1 MLTISEM
8 MNKSPLSPDEDKLL
22 FYSAAALSVLTMVST
37 VLWKAY
43 KMLSIMDLQKSSPL
57 LSWSN
62 RGKPTAADRREAHGR
77 RNQNKWDTR
86 LHNFNIFENLQF
98 FKQISSKNFT

>member
-22 FYSAAALSVLTMVST
+22 FYSAAALSVLGMVST

-43 KMLSIMDLQKSSPL
+43 KICGGRKKYVVKHGFTEVVPVVVVE
-57 LSWSN
+57 
-62 RGKPTAADRREAHGR
+62 KPSERSEHEIT
-77 RNQNKWDTR
+77 Q
-86 LHNFNIFENLQF
+86 L
-98 FKQISSKNFT
+98 

>member
-22 FYSAAALSVLTMVST
+22 FYSAAALSVLGMVST

-43 KMLSIMDLQKSSPL
+43 KICGGRK
-57 LSWSN
+57 
-62 RGKPTAADRREAHGR
+62 KYVVKHG
-77 RNQNKWDTR
+77 
-86 LHNFNIFENLQF
+86 
-98 FKQISSKNFT
+98 FTEVVPVVVVEQPKKAEQVERVEHEITQL

>member
-22 FYSAAALSVLTMVST
+22 FYSAAALSVLGMVST

-43 KMLSIMDLQKSSPL
+43 KLCGGKKRYIVNSGFTEVVVVEPV
-57 LSWSN
+57 
-62 RGKPTAADRREAHGR
+62 KPTKPVTIDLKPLTGAEHEIT
-77 RNQNKWDTR
+77 Q
-86 LHNFNIFENLQF
+86 L
-98 FKQISSKNFT
+98 

>member
-43 KMLSIMDLQKSSPL
+43 KICGGRK
-57 LSWSN
+57 
-62 RGKPTAADRREAHGR
+62 KYVVKHG
-77 RNQNKWDTR
+77 
-86 LHNFNIFENLQF
+86 
-98 FKQISSKNFT
+98 FTEVVPVVVVEQPKKAEQVERVEHEITQL

>member
-22 FYSAAALSVLTMVST
+22 FYSAAALSVLGMVST

-43 KMLSIMDLQKSSPL
+43 KLCGGKKNYVVKHGFTEVVPVVVVEKPSEKVERVELVEHEITQK
-57 LSWSN
+57 
-62 RGKPTAADRREAHGR
+62 
-77 RNQNKWDTR
+77 
-86 LHNFNIFENLQF
+86 
-98 FKQISSKNFT
+98 

>member
-22 FYSAAALSVLTMVST
+22 FYSAAALSVLGMVST

-43 KMLSIMDLQKSSPL
+43 KLCGGRKRYVVKHGFTEVVVEPNKPSEMEHEITQK
-57 LSWSN
+57 
-62 RGKPTAADRREAHGR
+62 
-77 RNQNKWDTR
+77 
-86 LHNFNIFENLQF
+86 
-98 FKQISSKNFT
+98 

>member
-22 FYSAAALSVLTMVST
+22 FYSAAALSVLGMVST

-43 KMLSIMDLQKSSPL
+43 KLCGGRK
-57 LSWSN
+57 
-62 RGKPTAADRREAHGR
+62 RYVVKHGFTEVVVVEPSR
-77 RNQNKWDTR
+77 PETQTIELEHEITQN
-86 LHNFNIFENLQF
+86 
-98 FKQISSKNFT
+98 

>member
-22 FYSAAALSVLTMVST
+22 FYSAAALSVLGMVST

-43 KMLSIMDLQKSSPL
+43 KICGGRK
-57 LSWSN
+57 
-62 RGKPTAADRREAHGR
+62 KYVVKHGFTEVVPVVVVE
-77 RNQNKWDTR
+77 QPKGS
-86 LHNFNIFENLQF
+86 EV
-98 FKQISSKNFT
+98 KQVGHEITQL

>member
-22 FYSAAALSVLTMVST
+22 FYSAAALSVLGMVST

-43 KMLSIMDLQKSSPL
+43 KLCGGRKRYVVKHGFTEVVPVVDVE
-57 LSWSN
+57 
-62 RGKPTAADRREAHGR
+62 PTDGR
-77 RNQNKWDTR
+77 QV
-86 LHNFNIFENLQF
+86 
-98 FKQISSKNFT
+98 KQVESTTGAEHEITQI

>member
-22 FYSAAALSVLTMVST
+22 FYSAAALSVLGMVST

-43 KMLSIMDLQKSSPL
+43 KLCGGRKRYVVNSGFTEVVVLEPV
-57 LSWSN
+57 
-62 RGKPTAADRREAHGR
+62 KPITVEPKPQA
-77 RNQNKWDTR
+77 R
-86 LHNFNIFENLQF
+86 LVEEHEITQL
-98 FKQISSKNFT
+98 

>member
-22 FYSAAALSVLTMVST
+22 FYSAAALSVLGMVST

-43 KMLSIMDLQKSSPL
+43 KICGGRKKYVVKHGFTEVVPVVVVE
-57 LSWSN
+57 
-62 RGKPTAADRREAHGR
+62 KPIERVERAEHEII
-77 RNQNKWDTR
+77 QN
-86 LHNFNIFENLQF
+86 
-98 FKQISSKNFT
+98 

>member
-22 FYSAAALSVLTMVST
+22 FYSAAALSVLGMVST

-43 KMLSIMDLQKSSPL
+43 KICGGRKKYVVKHGFTEVVPVVVVEQP
-57 LSWSN
+57 
-62 RGKPTAADRREAHGR
+62 REAE
-77 RNQNKWDTR
+77 QV
-86 LHNFNIFENLQF
+86 
-98 FKQISSKNFT
+98 KQVGHEITQL

>member
-22 FYSAAALSVLTMVST
+22 FYSAAALSVLGMVST

-43 KMLSIMDLQKSSPL
+43 KLCGGRKRYVVKHGFTEVVPVVVVEPT
-57 LSWSN
+57 
-62 RGKPTAADRREAHGR
+62 KPSEMEHEIT
-77 RNQNKWDTR
+77 
-86 LHNFNIFENLQF
+86 
-98 FKQISSKNFT
+98 QI

>member
-22 FYSAAALSVLTMVST
+22 FYSAAALSVLGMVST

-43 KMLSIMDLQKSSPL
+43 KICGGRKKYVVKHGFTEVVPVVVVE
-57 LSWSN
+57 
-62 RGKPTAADRREAHGR
+62 KPSERVERVEHEIT
-77 RNQNKWDTR
+77 
-86 LHNFNIFENLQF
+86 
-98 FKQISSKNFT
+98 QI

>member
-22 FYSAAALSVLTMVST
+22 FYSAAALSVLGMVST

-43 KMLSIMDLQKSSPL
+43 KLCGGRKKYVVKHGFTEVVPVVVVEKPSERVGQSERVEHEITQK
-57 LSWSN
+57 
-62 RGKPTAADRREAHGR
+62 
-77 RNQNKWDTR
+77 
-86 LHNFNIFENLQF
+86 
-98 FKQISSKNFT
+98 

>member
-22 FYSAAALSVLTMVST
+22 FYSAAALSVLGMVST

-43 KMLSIMDLQKSSPL
+43 KLCGGRKRYVVKHGFTEVVPVVVVEPATPATVEP
-57 LSWSN
+57 
-62 RGKPTAADRREAHGR
+62 KPQA
-77 RNQNKWDTR
+77 R
-86 LHNFNIFENLQF
+86 LVEEHEITQL
-98 FKQISSKNFT
+98 

>member
-22 FYSAAALSVLTMVST
+22 FYSATALSVLGMVST

-43 KMLSIMDLQKSSPL
+43 KLCGGRK
-57 LSWSN
+57 
-62 RGKPTAADRREAHGR
+62 RYVVKHGFTEVVVEKPIVIEVERSEQPTTGAEH
-77 RNQNKWDTR
+77 KIT
-86 LHNFNIFENLQF
+86 
-98 FKQISSKNFT
+98 QI

>member
-22 FYSAAALSVLTMVST
+22 FYSAAALSVLGMVST

-43 KMLSIMDLQKSSPL
+43 KICGGRKKYVVKHGFTEVVPVVVVEQP
-57 LSWSN
+57 
-62 RGKPTAADRREAHGR
+62 KPIERVERVERVEHEIT
-77 RNQNKWDTR
+77 Q
-86 LHNFNIFENLQF
+86 L
-98 FKQISSKNFT
+98 

>member
-22 FYSAAALSVLTMVST
+22 FYSAAALSVLGMVST

-43 KMLSIMDLQKSSPL
+43 KLCGGRKNYVVKHGFTEVVPVVVVEKPSEQAKRVEHEITQK
-57 LSWSN
+57 
-62 RGKPTAADRREAHGR
+62 
-77 RNQNKWDTR
+77 
-86 LHNFNIFENLQF
+86 
-98 FKQISSKNFT
+98 

>member
-43 KMLSIMDLQKSSPL
+43 KICGGRKKYVVNHGFTEVVPVVVVEQP
-57 LSWSN
+57 
-62 RGKPTAADRREAHGR
+62 READRSRPQGGTREA
-77 RNQNKWDTR
+77 QP
-86 LHNFNIFENLQF
+86 
-98 FKQISSKNFT
+98 KQVGHEITQL